1 MLPADERG
9 PAPGAR
15 RSSGRLPN
23 DCSACREP
31 YDDRAMA
38 MNADDY
44 ATRLRLLEHYL
55 LLTLKAF
62 ESEFEELRFGD
73 LAASQE
79 RLRAALD
86 ALVPATRHG
95 LEALEPPPERAEF
108 HRQLIAAATCC
119 EDAAQIWRQ
128 GRGASF
134 INSFVQCRQL
144 LVQALEALHSL
155 RARLPVLGAW
165 FGASP
170 ASAGGNPATG
180 LIAWE
185 ACEEHEACT
194 LYVPDDYAPERD
206 WPLIVALHGA
216 SGSGREYVWTW
227 QRLAAEHGYLVLAPK
242 STGITWSVLQPH
254 IDIASVTGAIERVLA
269 AYRVDRKRVLLTGLS
284 DGATFSYL
292 LAFLAPEY
300 FAGVAPIAGE
310 LSQIAEP
317 LLRRREGRQ
326 VPLLVVHGAHDHIFP
341 IETVRSTCGLLRHL
355 GYDIRFDELPDW
367 GHAYPYRIHRE
378 RVLPWFEAL
387 PGGARTSA

>member
-1 MLPADERG
+1 
-9 PAPGAR
+9 
-15 RSSGRLPN
+15 
-23 DCSACREP
+23 
-31 YDDRAMA
+31 MA

-55 LLTLKAF
+55 LLTLEAF
-62 ESEFEELRFGD
+62 EAEFEDLRFGD

-79 RLRAALD
+79 RLRGALD
-86 ALVPATRHG
+86 ALIPATRHG
-95 LEALEPPPERAEF
+95 LEALEPPPERADF
-108 HRQLIAAATCC
+108 HRRLIAAARRC
-119 EDAAQIWRQ
+119 EDAAQVWLR
-128 GRGASF
+128 GRGATF
-134 INSFVQCRQL
+134 IDSLVQCRQL
-144 LVQALEALHSL
+144 LVQTLEELHPL
-155 RARLPVLGAW
+155 RAQLPVLGAY

-170 ASAGGNPATG
+170 ASASSNPGTG

-185 ACEEHEACT
+185 ACEQHEACT
-194 LYVPDDYAPERD
+194 LYVPDAYTPERD

-242 STGITWSVLQPH
+242 STEITWSVLEPH
-254 IDIASVTGAIERVLA
+254 IDTASVTAAIDRVLA
-269 AYRVDRKRVLLTGLS
+269 DYRIDRRRVLLTGLS

-310 LSQIAEP
+310 LSQVAEP
-317 LLRRREGRQ
+317 LLRRREGRA

-341 IETVRSTCGLLRHL
+341 IQTVRSTCGLLTHL
-355 GYDIRFDELPDW
+355 GYDVRFDELPDW

-378 RVLPWFEAL
+378 RVLPWFEELTAR
-387 PGGARTSA
+387 ARTSA

>member
-1 MLPADERG
+1 MTA
-9 PAPGAR
+9 
-15 RSSGRLPN
+15 N
-23 DCSACREP
+23 
-31 YDDRAMA
+31 
-38 MNADDY
+38 DY

-55 LLTLKAF
+55 LLTLETF
-62 ESEFEELRFGD
+62 EAEFEELRFGD

-86 ALVPATRHG
+86 PLIPAARHG

-108 HRQLIAAATCC
+108 HRQLIAAATWC
-119 EDAAQIWRQ
+119 EDAAQIWWQ

-144 LVQALEALHSL
+144 LVQALEALHPL
-155 RARLPVLGAW
+155 RARLPVLGAY
-165 FGASP
+165 FGTAP
-170 ASAGGNPATG
+170 GSAGGNPGTG

-185 ACEEHEACT
+185 SCEEHEACT
-194 LYVPDDYAPERD
+194 LYVPDAYTLERD

-227 QRLAAEHGYLVLAPK
+227 QRLAAAHGYLVLAPK

-254 IDIASVTGAIERVLA
+254 LDAASVTGAIDRVLA
-269 AYRVDRKRVLLTGLS
+269 DYRIDPRRVLLTGLS

-310 LSQIAEP
+310 LNQVAEP

-341 IETVRSTCGLLRHL
+341 IQTVRSTCGLLKHL

-367 GHAYPYRIHRE
+367 GHAYPCRIHRE

-387 PGGARTSA
+387 AARVPTSA